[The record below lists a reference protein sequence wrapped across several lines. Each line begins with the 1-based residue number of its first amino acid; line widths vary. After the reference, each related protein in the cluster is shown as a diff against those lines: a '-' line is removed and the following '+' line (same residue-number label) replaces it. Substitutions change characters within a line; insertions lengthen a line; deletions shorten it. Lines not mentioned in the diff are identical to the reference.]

1 MSKKK
6 GKSLFWV
13 SYADLMTSMF
23 FVMLVLF
30 IVSIYKMH
38 ADTEEIIIQ
47 KKRLENILQLESQF
61 SVLGNSDDL
70 KYDEGNKMFFAKDF
84 VGIEIFDPNEATIR
98 PVFIPKVDSVGV
110 SLSKIVSRLHE
121 KNPDIQFQL
130 VIEGTAAI
138 PFKELLNHKY
148 DSDNKDM
155 YLLSYC
161 RALSL
166 YLRWREKGID
176 LRKYNTEVIIA
187 GSGFNGINRDKE
199 NENNN
204 KRFIIQI
211 IPKMSKP
218 DNLNN

>member
-84 VGIEIFDPNEATIR
+84 VGIEIFDPNEATIK
-98 PVFIPKVDSVGV
+98 PKWIEKVDSVGV

-166 YLRWREKGID
+166 YLRWRKKGID